1 MDGTNGDT
9 LLHPVTAHLLN
20 TVIVAQGGVVRSPD
34 KQGKEITLDVTV
46 DKGRLEDLL
55 RLAVKGRSASLDRR
69 HKLSHQI

>member
-1 MDGTNGDT
+1 MLSISRPVFSATVDGTNGDT

-34 KQGKEITLDVTV
+34 KKGKEITLDVTV

-55 RLAVKGRSASLDRR
+55 RLAGKGD
-69 HKLSHQI
+69 